1 MKLVQHVHYLKFG
14 SMDASYFSELVSV
27 EANQIKARA
36 NTNVYLVIGLL
47 IRWILI
53 LSSGKIKARE
63 SNSSKTS
70 GHSESS
76 SCRCGMAS
84 SVALEYLHM

>member
-47 IRWILI
+47 I

-84 SVALEYLHM
+84 SAA

>member
-1 MKLVQHVHYLKFG
+1 MN
-14 SMDASYFSELVSV
+14 FSELVSIDP
-27 EANQIKARA
+27 NQIKARA

-47 IRWILI
+47 IHGY
-53 LSSGKIKARE
+53 LSSSKIKERE

-84 SVALEYLHM
+84 SAALEYLHMEDRHCDNMAE

>member
-1 MKLVQHVHYLKFG
+1 
-14 SMDASYFSELVSV
+14 MDEYYVSELVSI
-27 EANQIKARA
+27 EPNQIKARA

-84 SVALEYLHM
+84 SVALVYLHMSGRRCDNMAEWLH

>member
-1 MKLVQHVHYLKFG
+1 MVQYGHYLKLG
-14 SMDASYFSELVSV
+14 SMDEYYVSELVSV
-27 EANQIKARA
+27 EPNQIKARA
-36 NTNVYLVIGLL
+36 NTIVYLVIGLL

-84 SVALEYLHM
+84 SAA

>member
-1 MKLVQHVHYLKFG
+1 
-14 SMDASYFSELVSV
+14 MDEYYVSELVSV
-27 EANQIKARA
+27 EPNQIKARA

-84 SVALEYLHM
+84 SAA